1 MADYVYHLSHACLE
15 PGAVDP
21 MRDPMRDLVICSRD
35 GFMARVADEMKKVA
49 DEDDDWLADAAK
61 KVRYA
66 LVNTSETTAA
76 QSSGD
81 GGRHW
86 FLIAY
91 QLRVPVAR
99 SARRSAFD

>member
-1 MADYVYHLSHACLE
+1 MDVE
-15 PGAVDP
+15 PGAVDA
-21 MRDPMRDLVICSRD
+21 MRDLVICSRD

-49 DEDDDWLADAAK
+49 DEDDEWLADAAK